1 MFGFLELSGRHSMTG
16 TYGCQLHIWTL
27 PAFPYSSLG
36 NGQAWGADGR
46 GWVSGHRGS
55 FYGKPTPKKLFSI
68 GKTFPHNKVLYL
80 DAASHAPEW
89 LFSRV
94 LIFPFCSGGRQSTKM
109 TEQCTGESEI
119 KKENR
124 TQTPSRQDV
133 SIYHKHGAK
142 QTSLLPQKSGC
153 PTFLIQ
159 LSGVTL
165 ACQEH
170 SAPQEVSQ
178 CVLRV
183 GAAVLSPV

>member
-1 MFGFLELSGRHSMTG
+1 MAANSTSEPYQHFLIRVWEMARHGELMGEAGSQG
-16 TYGCQLHIWTL
+16 TEA
-27 PAFPYSSLG
+27 AFMG
-36 NGQAWGADGR
+36 N
-46 GWVSGHRGS
+46 
-55 FYGKPTPKKLFSI
+55 PTPKKQFSI
-68 GKTFPHNKVLYL
+68 GQTFPHNKVLYL

-89 LFSRV
+89 LFSHV

-119 KKENR
+119 KKESR